1 MGVRSQRG
9 ISLLELLVV
18 LTLTALVSALVLQGL
33 TFMTGVYG
41 RASVRSLEVEK
52 AVLVGDWFRD
62 SASLLVASLDEHHS
76 MQGDGRAFEAS
87 TLASI
92 YSEGILARVSWQL
105 REEDGWQVL
114 DYSENGGAVIEITRW
129 QAEAAGFEYLDATRG
144 WVDVWPPPGGEVF
157 ELPHRIRFG
166 LQIEGDEWS
175 IQAAVRQRVTPAF
188 DFRDML

>member
-1 MGVRSQRG
+1 MGVRNQHG
-9 ISLLELLVV
+9 VSLLELLVV

-33 TFMTGVYG
+33 TFMTGVYA

-76 MQGDGRAFEAS
+76 MQGDSRAFEAT

-92 YSEGILARVSWQL
+92 YSEGILARISWQL
-105 REEDGWQVL
+105 REQDGWQVL
-114 DYSENGGAVIEITRW
+114 EYSENGDAVIEITRW
-129 QAEAAGFEYLDATRG
+129 PAETAGFEYFDGEGG
-144 WVDVWPPPGGEVF
+144 WVDVWPPPGGEVY
-157 ELPHRIRFG
+157 ELPHRIRLG
-166 LQIEGDEWS
+166 LQSEGGHWS
-175 IQAAVRQRVTPAF
+175 IQAVVRQRLTPAF